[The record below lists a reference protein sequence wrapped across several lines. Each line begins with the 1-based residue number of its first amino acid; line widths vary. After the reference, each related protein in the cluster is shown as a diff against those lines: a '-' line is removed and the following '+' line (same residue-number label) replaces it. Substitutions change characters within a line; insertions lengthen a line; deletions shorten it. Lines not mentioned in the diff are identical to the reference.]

1 MTQVSQLHHAP
12 HEIPAFLL
20 SWFILALPLPARTW
34 TDTTGRA
41 IEADF
46 VRADATSVTL
56 LFKGKETRLPLDRL
70 SESDRKWIADQQAN
84 PGEASAPTAPAAAPG
99 EFSLAGTPVKAGGP
113 IVTVQTPLTEKT
125 LKEFKGTK
133 PTKLKLAVKL
143 PAGFD
148 PSKPQH
154 VLWVSAAINSDKE
167 RTAGNCAA
175 IGAYANT
182 ATAAGWVVV
191 AADTDAGNPRR
202 EDNQDGD
209 GADEA
214 VHRQAIET
222 LVATWPTAKTWGF
235 ACAGF
240 SGGAKAT
247 FYRVGQLLASD
258 LNVTGMFLGG
268 CNENRM
274 AGARNET
281 KLSKSKLRKIK
292 AFVSNGKADTV
303 ATPDHAKT
311 VADSLEGD
319 VGEVKLA
326 LYEGGHGLNQG
337 ELKKALAWFAEP
349 QT

>member
-1 MTQVSQLHHAP
+1 MK
-12 HEIPAFLL
+12 FLL
-20 SWFILALPLPARTW
+20 PWFILALPLSARTW

-56 LFKGKETRLPLDRL
+56 LFKGKETRLQLTRL
-70 SESDRKWIADQQAN
+70 SESDRKWIADNQAT
-84 PGEASAPTAPAAAPG
+84 ASGGSAPAAAPG

-113 IVTVQTPLTEKT
+113 ILTVQTPLTEKT

-133 PTKLKLAVKL
+133 PAKLKLAVKL

-167 RTAGNCAA
+167 RVAGNCAA
-175 IGAYANT
+175 IGGYANT
-182 ATAAGWVVV
+182 ATDAGWVVI

-209 GADEA
+209 GGDEA
-214 VHRQAIET
+214 VHRQAVET
-222 LVATWPTAKTWGF
+222 LAAAWPGVKTWQF

-247 FYRVGQLLASD
+247 FYRVGQLLASE

-268 CNENRM
+268 CNENRTE
-274 AGARNET
+274 GARAET
-281 KLSKSKLRKIK
+281 HFPKSKLRKVRV
-292 AFVSNGKADTV
+292 FVSNGKADTI
-303 ATPDHAKT
+303 ATLDQAKA
-311 VADSLEGD
+311 VADAVDGDFGD
-319 VGEVKLA
+319 VKFE

>member
-1 MTQVSQLHHAP
+1 MK
-12 HEIPAFLL
+12 FLL
-20 SWFILALPLPARTW
+20 PWCIFALPLSARTW

-70 SESDRKWIADQQAN
+70 SESDRKWIVDNQSTA
-84 PGEASAPTAPAAAPG
+84 GGGTAPAAAPG
-99 EFSLAGTPVKAGGP
+99 EFSLAGTQVKAGGP
-113 IVTVQTPLTEKT
+113 VVTVLAPLTEKT

-148 PSKPQH
+148 PAKPQH

-167 RTAGNCAA
+167 RVAGNCAA
-175 IGAYANT
+175 IGGYANT
-182 ATAAGWVVV
+182 ATEAGWVVI

-209 GADEA
+209 HGDEA
-214 VHRQAIET
+214 VHRQAVET
-222 LVATWPTAKTWGF
+222 LAATWPGVKTWQF

-247 FYRVGQLLASD
+247 FYRVGQLLAAE

-268 CNENRM
+268 CNENRTE
-274 AGARNET
+274 GARAET
-281 KLSKSKLRKIK
+281 HFPKSKLRKVRV
-292 AFVSNGKADTV
+292 FVSNGKADTI
-303 ATPDHAKT
+303 ATPDQAKA
-311 VADSLEGD
+311 VADAVDGDFGD
-319 VGEVKLA
+319 VKFE
-326 LYEGGHGLNQG
+326 LYEGGHGLNPG

-349 QT
+349 

>member
-1 MTQVSQLHHAP
+1 MK
-12 HEIPAFLL
+12 LL
-20 SWFILALPLPARTW
+20 LPWLALALPLSARTW

-56 LFKGKETRLPLDRL
+56 LFKGKETRLSLDRL
-70 SESDRKWIADQQAN
+70 SESDRKWIADQQAA
-84 PGEASAPTAPAAAPG
+84 PGGATPPAATASG
-99 EFSLAGTPVKAGGP
+99 EFSLAGTSVKAGGP
-113 IVTVQTPLTEKT
+113 ITIVQTPLTEKT

-133 PTKLKLAVKL
+133 PTKFKLAVKL

-148 PSKPQH
+148 PSKPQR

-167 RTAGNCAA
+167 RVAGNCAA
-175 IGAYANT
+175 IGGYANT
-182 ATAAGWVVV
+182 ATDAGWVVI

-209 GADEA
+209 GGDEA
-214 VHRQAIET
+214 VHRQAVET
-222 LVATWPTAKTWGF
+222 LAAAWPGVKTWQF

-240 SGGAKAT
+240 SGGAKAS
-247 FYRVGQLLASD
+247 FYRVGQLLASE

-268 CNENRM
+268 CNENRT
-274 AGARNET
+274 AGARAET
-281 KLSKSKLRKIK
+281 NFPKSKLRKVRV
-292 AFVSNGKADTV
+292 FVSNGKTDTIS
-303 ATPDHAKT
+303 TPDHAKA
-311 VADSLEGD
+311 VADAVDGDFGD
-319 VGEVKLA
+319 VKLE